1 MMNEDPTVNGI
12 LVQLPLP
19 ERLDSSAIC
28 DFVAHHKDIDGIHPL
43 NMAAMARHE
52 DPIFK
57 PCTPKG
63 IMCLIKSVC
72 PQIRGKKATVIGRS
86 NIVGMPI
93 ALLLQKEFATV
104 TL

>member
-1 MMNEDPTVNGI
+1 M
-12 LVQLPLP
+12 QLPLP
-19 ERLDSSAIC
+19 EHIDETALFDVISLE
-28 DFVAHHKDIDGIHPL
+28 KDVDGIHPL

-52 DPIFK
+52 DPFFT

-63 IMCLIKSVC
+63 IMCLIRTVC
-72 PQIRGKKATVIGRS
+72 PIIRGKKATVVGRS

-93 ALLLQKEFATV
+93 AMLLQKEFATV

>member
-1 MMNEDPTVNGI
+1 MELNADASISGI

-19 ERLDSSAIC
+19 ESIDSTQIC
-28 DFVAHHKDIDGIHPL
+28 DLISHSKDVDGIHRL

-52 DPIFK
+52 DPTFT

-72 PQIRGKKATVIGRS
+72 PNILGK
-86 NIVGMPI
+86 
-93 ALLLQKEFATV
+93 
-104 TL
+104 

>member
-1 MMNEDPTVNGI
+1 MMNEDPTVDGI

-28 DFVAHHKDIDGIHPL
+28 DVIAHHKDIDGIHPL

-72 PQIRGKKATVIGRS
+72 PQIRGMKATVIGRS